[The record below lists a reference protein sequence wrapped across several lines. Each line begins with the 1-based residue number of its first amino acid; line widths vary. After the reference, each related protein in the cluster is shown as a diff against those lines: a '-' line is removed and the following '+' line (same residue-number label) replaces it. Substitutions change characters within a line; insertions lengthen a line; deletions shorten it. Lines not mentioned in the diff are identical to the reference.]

1 MGNRFSRQ
9 NEGVEDLEFSSNPY
23 RYPPLSGK
31 SYFADYF
38 LMGGSKFDT
47 PQPEAYLF
55 GENSDLNLLNPKPVS
70 FPYPQPPGNE
80 PTKTLRSLVNLRKD
94 SLKLVKSSDQES
106 YSVEFVFDADVK
118 CVVTIHYKAT
128 EDLSTGLAIYTSQE
142 PLTSSPKTYFPKGS
156 GQVYNSSPKHKIRPS
171 LFSEEELNYCPIN
184 SPRIPVVIQIDVD
197 DEEYLGHSNIT
208 LATFEKMSD
217 GSYIVKPIK
226 QKQMVDGLCYLLQE
240 IYGIENKL
248 NQKSGKEEENDLEET
263 GLECVICM
271 SDMRDTLILP
281 CRHLCLCRECAESLR
296 YQASNCPICR
306 SPFHALLQI
315 CAYIKKQN
323 GASSQDNAQGEST
336 WPGYEEIPLVE
347 ALNGTIKPDN
357 IPEEAVAR
365 MRRRS
370 ASSIRSSGKRRVDSA
385 RSQRYVERSL
395 SACSGMSRP
404 STAPSRTRLE
414 RAQSSPGRARVV
426 ERGEVQTRDGQVAG
440 GVELEEDHSV
450 AQENATVEITE
461 LAPRRSADIEEL
473 QSGDEIEELTSV
485 HDEEPVPAPV
495 FSSEQEQDEDSQELH
510 VHVDVSLPGTPL
522 SSDISGRSSLS
533 AGSVTATTPTYIRL
547 EEGTGQATVTTI
559 PL

>member
-9 NEGVEDLEFSSNPY
+9 NEGVEDIDVSSNPY

-31 SYFADYF
+31 NFFADYF
-38 LMGGSKFDT
+38 LMGGSRFDT

-70 FPYPQPPGNE
+70 FPYPQPPSNE

-94 SLKLVKSSDQES
+94 SLKLVRSLDQES

-118 CVVTIHYKAT
+118 CAITVHYMAS
-128 EDLSTGLAIYTSQE
+128 EDLSTGLAIYTSRE
-142 PLTSSPKTYFPKGS
+142 PLTSSPKTHFPKGS
-156 GQVYNSSPKHKIRPS
+156 GQVYNSAPKHKIRPS
-171 LFSEEELNYCPIN
+171 LFTEEELNYCPLN
-184 SPRIPVVIQIDVD
+184 HTHIPVVIQIDAD
-197 DEEYLGHSNIT
+197 EEEYLGHSNIT

-217 GSYIVKPIK
+217 GSYIIKPIK

-240 IYGIENKL
+240 IYGIENKV
-248 NQKSGKEEENDLEET
+248 NQKTGKDEDNDLEET

-315 CAYIKKQN
+315 SAFIKKQN
-323 GASSQDNAQGEST
+323 SSSSQENAHGEIAM
-336 WPGYEEIPLVE
+336 PGYEEIPLVE

-370 ASSIRSSGKRRVDSA
+370 ASSIRSSGRRRVESA
-385 RSQRYVERSL
+385 RSHRYVERSL

-404 STAPSRTRLE
+404 GTAPASR
-414 RAQSSPGRARVV
+414 SRV
-426 ERGEVQTRDGQVAG
+426 EQAEEPN
-440 GVELEEDHSV
+440 GVELVERQEASLEDKDLVTPINGAEVEE
-450 AQENATVEITE
+450 A
-461 LAPRRSADIEEL
+461 
-473 QSGDEIEELTSV
+473 TSV
-485 HDEEPVPAPV
+485 HEEEQATSPVLTGEPEP
-495 FSSEQEQDEDSQELH
+495 EEDSQDLQ

-522 SSDISGRSSLS
+522 SSDVSGRSSLS
-533 AGSVTATTPTYIRL
+533 AGSVSATTPTYIRL
-547 EEGTGQATVTTI
+547 EEGTGETTVTTI
-559 PL
+559 PT

>member
-9 NEGVEDLEFSSNPY
+9 NEGVEDFDVSSHPY
-23 RYPPLSGK
+23 RYPPNLGK
-31 SYFADYF
+31 NFFADYF

-70 FPYPQPPGNE
+70 FPYRQPLDNE

-94 SLKLVKSSDQES
+94 SLRLVKSLDQES
-106 YSVEFVFDADVK
+106 FGIEFMFDADVK
-118 CVVTIHYKAT
+118 CAITIHYKAT
-128 EDLSTGLAIYTSQE
+128 EDLSTGLAIYTSQD
-142 PLTSSPKTYFPKGS
+142 PLTSSPKTHFPKGS

-171 LFSEEELNYCPIN
+171 LFSEDELNYCPVKHTC
-184 SPRIPVVIQIDVD
+184 IPVVIQIDAD
-197 DEEYLGHSNIT
+197 EEEYLGHSNVT

-217 GSYIVKPIK
+217 GSFIIKPIK

-240 IYGIENKL
+240 IYGIENKVNL
-248 NQKSGKEEENDLEET
+248 KSTKDEDNELEET

-281 CRHLCLCRECAESLR
+281 CRHLCLCRDCAESLR

-315 CAYIKKQN
+315 CAYIKKQIGPN
-323 GASSQDNAQGEST
+323 SQETAHGENA

-370 ASSIRSSGKRRVDSA
+370 ASSIRSSGKRRVESA
-385 RSQRYVERSL
+385 RGQRYVERSL

-404 STAPSRTRLE
+404 STAPVSR
-414 RAQSSPGRARVV
+414 GRIEQVGEPASV
-426 ERGEVQTRDGQVAG
+426 ERIQRQEAT
-440 GVELEEDHSV
+440 LESKDV
-450 AQENATVEITE
+450 VTMIN
-461 LAPRRSADIEEL
+461 SA
-473 QSGDEIEELTSV
+473 EIEEATSV
-485 HDEEPVPAPV
+485 HEEEQVVNPVLTKEA
-495 FSSEQEQDEDSQELH
+495 EQFEDAQDLQ
-510 VHVDVSLPGTPL
+510 VHVDASLPGTPL
-522 SSDISGRSSLS
+522 SSDVSGRSSLS
-533 AGSVTATTPTYIRL
+533 AGSASATTPTYIRL
-547 EEGTGQATVTTI
+547 EEGTGEVSVTVLPT
-559 PL
+559 

>member
-9 NEGVEDLEFSSNPY
+9 NEGVEDIDVSSNPY

-31 SYFADYF
+31 NFFADYF

-70 FPYPQPPGNE
+70 FPYPQPPSNE

-94 SLKLVKSSDQES
+94 SLKLLKSSDQES
-106 YSVEFVFDADVK
+106 YSVEFIFDADVK
-118 CVVTIHYKAT
+118 CAVTVHFMAT
-128 EDLSTGLAIYTSQE
+128 EDLSTGFAIYTSQE
-142 PLTSSPKTYFPKGS
+142 PLTSSPKTHFPKGS
-156 GQVYNSSPKHKIRPS
+156 GQVYNSSPKHKVKPS
-171 LFSEEELNYCPIN
+171 LFAEEELNYCPV
-184 SPRIPVVIQIDVD
+184 SHSHIPVVIQIDAD
-197 DEEYLGHSNIT
+197 EEEYLGHSNIT

-217 GSYIVKPIK
+217 GSYIIKPIK

-240 IYGIENKL
+240 IYGIENKI
-248 NQKSGKEEENDLEET
+248 NQKSGKDEDNELEET

-281 CRHLCLCRECAESLR
+281 CRHLCLCRDCAESLR
-296 YQASNCPICR
+296 FQASNCPICR

-315 CAYIKKQN
+315 SAYIKKQ
-323 GASSQDNAQGEST
+323 SSNSQENAHARGQSA

-370 ASSIRSSGKRRVDSA
+370 ASSIRSSGRRRVESA
-385 RSQRYVERSL
+385 RSQRNVERSL

-404 STAPSRTRLE
+404 GTAPPSRN
-414 RAQSSPGRARVV
+414 RVEQVEEPSQV
-426 ERGEVQTRDGQVAG
+426 EREEAT
-440 GVELEEDHSV
+440 LETKEDI
-450 AQENATVEITE
+450 AIPINGANAT
-461 LAPRRSADIEEL
+461 
-473 QSGDEIEELTSV
+473 EIEEATSV
-485 HDEEPVPAPV
+485 HEEPVASPV
-495 FSSEQEQDEDSQELH
+495 FTLEPEQDEDVQDLQ

-533 AGSVTATTPTYIRL
+533 AGSASATTPTYIRL
-547 EEGTGQATVTTI
+547 EEGTGETTVTTI
-559 PL
+559 PT

>member
-9 NEGVEDLEFSSNPY
+9 HEGVEDIDVSSNPY

-38 LMGGSKFDT
+38 LMGGSRFDT

-70 FPYPQPPGNE
+70 FPYPQPPSNE

-94 SLKLVKSSDQES
+94 SLKLVKGTDQES

-118 CVVTIHYKAT
+118 CSVTVHYKAT
-128 EDLSTGLAIYTSQE
+128 EDLSTGLAIYTSTE
-142 PLTSSPKTYFPKGS
+142 PFSSSSKTHFPKGS
-156 GQVYNSSPKHKIRPS
+156 GQVYNSAPKHKIKPS
-171 LFSEEELNYCPIN
+171 MFTEEELSYCPIN
-184 SPRIPVVIQIDVD
+184 HSHIPVVIQIDA
-197 DEEYLGHSNIT
+197 DEEDYLGHSNIT

-217 GSYIVKPIK
+217 GSYIIKPIK

-248 NQKSGKEEENDLEET
+248 NQKSSKDEDNELEET

-281 CRHLCLCRECAESLR
+281 CRHLCLCRDCAESLR

-315 CAYIKKQN
+315 CAFIKKQN
-323 GASSQDNAQGEST
+323 GSTAQESA

-370 ASSIRSSGKRRVDSA
+370 ASSIRSSGRRRVESA
-385 RSQRYVERSL
+385 RTHRYVERSL

-404 STAPSRTRLE
+404 GTAPASR
-414 RAQSSPGRARVV
+414 SRVEQGEEPSRFELV
-426 ERGEVQTRDGQVAG
+426 ERQEAALETKDKVMPIG
-440 GVELEEDHSV
+440 G
-450 AQENATVEITE
+450 A
-461 LAPRRSADIEEL
+461 
-473 QSGDEIEELTSV
+473 EIEEATSV
-485 HDEEPVPAPV
+485 HEDEQASPV
-495 FSSEQEQDEDSQELH
+495 FTGELEQEEDAQDLQ

-522 SSDISGRSSLS
+522 SSDISGRSSRS
-533 AGSVTATTPTYIRL
+533 AGSVSATTPTYIRL
-547 EEGTGQATVTTI
+547 EEGTGEATVTTI
-559 PL
+559 PT

>member
-1 MGNRFSRQ
+1 MGTWFSRQ

-23 RYPPLSGK
+23 RFPPLSGK

-38 LMGGSKFDT
+38 LMGGSKFDS

-70 FPYPQPPGNE
+70 FPYPQPPSNE

-94 SLKLVKSSDQES
+94 SLKLVKSSDCES
-106 YSVEFVFDADVK
+106 YAIEFVFDADVK
-118 CVVTIHYKAT
+118 CAVTVHYKAT
-128 EDLSTGLAIYTSQE
+128 EDLSNGVAIYTSHE
-142 PLTSSPKTYFPKGS
+142 PLSSSPKTHFPKGS
-156 GQVYNSSPKHKIRPS
+156 GQVYNSAPKHKIRPS
-171 LFSEEELNYCPIN
+171 LFSEEELNYCPLKI
-184 SPRIPVVIQIDVD
+184 SHIPVVIQIDVD
-197 DEEYLGHSNIT
+197 EEEYLGHSNIT

-217 GSYIVKPIK
+217 GSYIIKPIK

-248 NQKSGKEEENDLEET
+248 NEKNGKEEENEFEET

-281 CRHLCLCRECAESLR
+281 CRHLCLCRDCAESLR

-315 CAYIKKQN
+315 SAFIKKQD
-323 GASSQDNAQGEST
+323 SSTSQDNAAQGDSP

-357 IPEEAVAR
+357 IPEESIAR

-370 ASSIRSSGKRRVDSA
+370 ASSIRSSGRRRVDSA

-404 STAPSRTRLE
+404 RTAPSRSGLE
-414 RAQSSPGRARVV
+414 RAQSNPVGRYEAQRS
-426 ERGEVQTRDGQVAG
+426 EQSLSN
-440 GVELEEDHSV
+440 GVDLEEAMPEAAV
-450 AQENATVEITE
+450 RT
-461 LAPRRSADIEEL
+461 PRRSA
-473 QSGDEIEELTSV
+473 EIEEIQSSDEIQDLALS
-485 HDEEPVPAPV
+485 HDEELDNDNSVSAPV
-495 FSSEQEQDEDSQELH
+495 FSTEQRQDEDSTDLQ

-533 AGSVTATTPTYIRL
+533 AGSVTVTTPTCIRF
-547 EEGTGQATVTTI
+547 EEGTGEATVTTI
-559 PL
+559 PT